1 MQCLR
6 CNKPFSTDQ
15 AERNAEVYG
24 ANLLAC
30 PHCGQ
35 AYGVSREIKI
45 HIDPIHTSRTED
57 DWGNKITQP
66 PKK

>member
-1 MQCLR
+1 MKCLR

-35 AYGVSREIKI
+35 AYSVKRKIEICI
-45 HIDPIHTSRTED
+45 SPTNTSRDED
-57 DWGNKITQP
+57 DWGNKISKP
-66 PKK
+66 PKE